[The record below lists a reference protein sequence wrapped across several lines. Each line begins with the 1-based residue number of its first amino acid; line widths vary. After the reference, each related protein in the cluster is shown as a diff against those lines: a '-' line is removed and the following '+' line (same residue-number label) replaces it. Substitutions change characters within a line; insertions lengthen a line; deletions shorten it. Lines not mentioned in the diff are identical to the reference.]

1 MYEGTPI
8 KYSTT
13 GALGN
18 SRSTANSLF
27 QNILAISSCESIFY
41 RGPPDP
47 HHVTYEE

>member
-1 MYEGTPI
+1 MRESYPS
-8 KYSTT
+8 KHSTT
-13 GALGN
+13 DPEEN

-41 RGPPDP
+41 RGSPDP